1 MKTKTYLII
10 GALIVVA
17 AILALSAKNIL
28 AGGSNTYTT
37 TSNTNT
43 YGGNQNTATNTNTA
57 GVQNVK
63 LSLDKNYNYQLTP
76 SVLKKG
82 VPVRMEVDLSTVVG
96 CARSVTIP
104 ELGVRKID
112 GPTDNVI
119 TFTPTKTGT
128 FKIACSMNMYVGT
141 FSVTDD
147 GQGNAQTQQAQQAI
161 QTQAASTP
169 RTGCGCGGGSGGS
182 CGAI

>member
-17 AILALSAKNIL
+17 VILVFSAKNIF
-28 AGGSNTYTT
+28 AGNSNTYTT
-37 TSNTNT
+37 TTSTNN
-43 YGGNQNTATNTNTA
+43 YGTNVNTAG

-63 LSLDKNYNYQLTP
+63 LTLNNNYDYVLEP
-76 SVLKKG
+76 GVLKKG
-82 VPVRMEVDLSTVVG
+82 VPVRMEVDLKSVVG

-104 ELGVRKID
+104 ELGVRKNVKQ
-112 GPTDNVI
+112 GDNIIEFV
-119 TFTPTKTGT
+119 PTKTGT

-147 GQGNAQTQQAQQAI
+147 GQSST
-161 QTQAASTP
+161 QTQAAQKTIQTQTASSP
-169 RTGCGCGGGSGGS
+169 KGGCGCGAMSGSGS
-182 CGAI
+182 CGAGI